1 MLRTSMSRAAVAD
14 DHAAPIADP
23 YHREGRKATLLPVAN
38 DGNVVAGIL

>member
-1 MLRTSMSRAAVAD
+1 MSRATVAD

-23 YHREGRKATLLPVAN
+23 YHREGRKGDPAIVAN